1 MKPTV
6 PDDGSI
12 QQQIGSAYDIVKSVA
27 DNLPAIIA
35 VTGAIEDAQEVIDGI
50 TEQIEIAVEATN
62 NANAVVATIEGLK
75 ADTIAA
81 KDLAEEYKDESLVA
95 KNEAVDAK
103 NIFIPLYLDF
113 QDKWPTFT
121 SNYSDTLSK
130 YNSIV
135 IMHDDVDA
143 DRIAAE
149 QARNKAELWAN
160 GELDVEVETGKFSAM
175 HWAIKSSGFNTL
187 AQGYANTANT
197 KAIEANNSA
206 IAAADSA
213 STASSH
219 ATTATNKANDASAF
233 SLAAEGHKNTA
244 LSHANTAMGFKDQA
258 WTFREEARGYA
269 QDAAA
274 IVGGDFVPRSTTIN
288 GLALS
293 GNIVLTATQLT
304 DLVPKTTTVNSKALT
319 SNIVLGVNDISG
331 AARTDGSNA
340 TGTWPITSNESLR
353 VTRIAQTSDTG
364 SSNAAMFS
372 KFLTVN
378 IGTQYHEYTALVNL
392 LIGGSGSQTPSNELL
407 NIRVKQQL
415 AFGQNPGVECQSMV
429 LVTPYSGVVIGYT
442 IVQNTPT
449 TKVEFYIQTNNGWT
463 VAEFV
468 ILQERI
474 SGGINSR
481 TWHDLSPFVASVTN
495 FVNGS
500 RTYFQRTTDSTNKLP
515 WNNVILPTSVSNLQT
530 ILENASVGVLKKTA
544 ANTYSIVSL
553 VEADIPNISASK
565 ITTGTLPVSRGGTG
579 ATTLTGL
586 VKGNGTGAFSA
597 AVSGTDVKT
606 VNGASLLGSGN
617 VDVGGAVNGLLKC
630 NGAGVYSQAVA
641 GTDYVAP
648 SGSITGNAA
657 TATKLATARTINGVS
672 FDGSASITIPAPVS
686 VASADALTTARTI
699 SATGDATWTVTFKG
713 DDNVTSV
720 ITLSNVVT
728 AGTGTK
734 VTYNSKGL
742 ITGSSD
748 LVAADIPN
756 LDWSKITTG
765 IPSFALQSDSR
776 FTNSREWTAA
786 TITQAEAEAG
796 TDTNRRAFTAQRVA
810 QAIAARAVPLTR
822 TVNGRALSANITLTA
837 ADLGI
842 MTTEDINAAVG
853 RAKLFGLLG
862 MLR

>member
-35 VTGAIEDAQEVIDGI
+35 VTSAIEDAQEVIDDI

-81 KDLAEEYKDESLVA
+81 KDLAEDYKDESLVA
-95 KNEAVDAK
+95 KNEAVNAK
-103 NIFIPLYLDF
+103 NTFIPLYLDF

-160 GELDVEVETGKFSAM
+160 NDVDVPVEVGKFSSM
-175 HWAIKSSGFNTL
+175 HWAIKASGFNTL
-187 AQGYANTANT
+187 AQGFANTANT
-197 KAIEANNSA
+197 KAIDANNSA
-206 IAAADSA
+206 IAAAGSA
-213 STASSH
+213 TTAQGH

-233 SLAAEGHKNTA
+233 ALAAEGHRNTA

-269 QDAAA
+269 EDAAA
-274 IVGGDFVPRSTTIN
+274 IVGGDFVPRTTTVN

-293 GNIVLTATQLT
+293 GNITLTATQLT

-319 SNIVLGVNDISG
+319 GNIVLGVNDISG

-340 TGTWPITSNESLR
+340 TGTWPITSNASLR

-364 SSNAAMFS
+364 ASNAAMFS

-429 LVTPYSGVVIGYT
+429 LVTPYSGVVIGYA

-449 TKVEFYIQTNNGWT
+449 TIVEFYIQTNNGWT
-463 VAEFV
+463 GAEFV

-515 WNNVILPTSVSNLQT
+515 WANVTLPTSVSNLQT
-530 ILENASVGVLKKTA
+530 ILENTSVGVLKKTA
-544 ANTYSIVSL
+544 ANTYSMVSL

-586 VKGNGTGAFSA
+586 VKGNGTGAFSE
-597 AVSGTDVKT
+597 
-606 VNGASLLGSGN
+606 
-617 VDVGGAVNGLLKC
+617 
-630 NGAGVYSQAVA
+630 AVA
-641 GTDYVAP
+641 GTDYVIP

-657 TATKLATARTINGVS
+657 TATKLATARTINGIS
-672 FDGSASITIPAPVS
+672 FDGSADITIPAPVS
-686 VASADALTTARTI
+686 VASANALTTARTI
-699 SATGDATWTVTFKG
+699 SATGDATWSVSFKG
-713 DDNVTSV
+713 DTNVTSA

-734 VTYNSKGL
+734 VNYNAKGL
-742 ITGSSD
+742 ITGSSA

-786 TITQAEAEAG
+786 TVTQAEAEAG
-796 TDTNRRAFTAQRVA
+796 TDTTRRAFTAQRVA

-822 TVNGRALSANITLTA
+822 TVNGKDLTANISLTA
-837 ADLGI
+837 ADVGT
-842 MTTEDINAAVG
+842 MATAEINTAVS

-862 MLR
+862 MLN